1 MNLLNMPL
9 SVFPIKKASKTQQVI
24 DLMKRPQGA
33 TNREL
38 NNVMFR
44 YGSIICNLRKDGH
57 KIITEQIKVG
67 YFKYRM
73 EE

>member
-1 MNLLNMPL
+1 MI
-9 SVFPIKKASKTQQVI
+9 FKRRTRTQRVM

-44 YGSIICNLRKDGH
+44 YGSVICGLRKDGH
-57 KIITEQIKVG
+57 KIRTEQLKVG
-67 YFKYRM
+67 YFKYTM
-73 EE
+73 ED

>member
-1 MNLLNMPL
+1 MI
-9 SVFPIKKASKTQQVI
+9 FKRRTRTQRVI